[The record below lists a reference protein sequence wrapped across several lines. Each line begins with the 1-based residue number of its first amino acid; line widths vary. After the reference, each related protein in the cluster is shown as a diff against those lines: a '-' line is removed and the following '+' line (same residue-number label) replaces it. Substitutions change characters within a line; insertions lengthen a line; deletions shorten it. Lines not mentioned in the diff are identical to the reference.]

1 MHPEEYPSRIAI
13 RKVIAEGLLLYRQR
27 ASTLFILA
35 LLAVGTGQACLLFAA
50 AFVRPQQFPLR
61 ALIGAAMMLT
71 PLAAWLTLAETF
83 AVTEERT
90 RLQQVLLKPYG
101 KCWRYIAN
109 ATILSLLLAAIQVV
123 PIFGYLFYAWFWL
136 RLGLYVVILC
146 VEPLDHHWLQPLSRS
161 WKMMHGHVRTFFV
174 AAIPP
179 FLGLI
184 PGLIFQHLAFNQV
197 SLEIGHPAFVLAS
210 AVALAIAMPWIVT
223 TQVAMYRA
231 IRSEEQTA

>member
-179 FLGLI
+179 ISWTHPRSDF
-184 PGLIFQHLAFNQV
+184 PTSCFQPSFIGNRSSRFCACLCSGFSHRHAVDSYHTSCNV
-197 SLEIGHPAFVLAS
+197 SSHPK
-210 AVALAIAMPWIVT
+210 
-223 TQVAMYRA
+223 
-231 IRSEEQTA
+231 